1 MENAAAVPRKPMV
14 AILGQHEWL
23 TRSVASIFTSNG
35 FPTHGVADPD
45 LGAGRLDAWRPDVV
59 VLEADPPDIL
69 WHEILPAIR
78 GADWFSPCTPVLAL
92 TAEALSRERR
102 LEAIRAGFWD
112 VFSHPIDAEILVLKA
127 SVYAAA
133 KLEADSL
140 RERGLTDPDTDLY
153 NVRGVLRRIYEEA
166 SEANRNQGALACIV
180 TAVEPPM
187 GVDARLAAGE
197 ARGVAD
203 ELRQRCR
210 ASDVFGR
217 IGANEFVVIAPG
229 TDAGGARTFATR
241 LAEGMRPSAG
251 ETGAGLK
258 AGFAAVT
265 DIRSAAI
272 EPIDLF
278 IRAVSA
284 LRAVQAG
291 GGEEVV
297 RSWE

>member
-1 MENAAAVPRKPMV
+1 MEHAAAAPRKPMV

-35 FPTHGVADPD
+35 FPTHAVADPD
-45 LGAGRLDAWRPDVV
+45 LGPARLDAWRPDVV
-59 VLEADPPDIL
+59 LLEADPPDVL
-69 WHEILPAIR
+69 WRETLPTIR
-78 GADWFSPCTPVLAL
+78 KTDWFSPCTPVMVL
-92 TAEALSRERR
+92 TAEAVSREQR

-112 VFSHPIDAEILVLKA
+112 VHSHPIDADSLVLKTT
-127 SVYAAA
+127 VFAAA

-140 RERGLTDPDTDLY
+140 REKGLTDPDTDLY

-166 SEANRNQGALACIV
+166 SEANRNEGALACIV

-187 GVDARLAAGE
+187 GVDTRLAAGE

-203 ELRQRCR
+203 ALRQRCR

-229 TDAGGARTFATR
+229 TDAGGARSFATR
-241 LAEGMRPSAG
+241 LAEGMRPPAG
-251 ETGAGLK
+251 EAGAGLR

-265 DIRSAAI
+265 DLRTEAI

-284 LRAVQAG
+284 LRAAQATG
-291 GGEEVV
+291 GDEVV
-297 RSWE
+297 RSWD

>member
-1 MENAAAVPRKPMV
+1 MEHAVAAPRKPMV

-23 TRSVASIFTSNG
+23 IRSVASIFTSHG
-35 FPTHGVADPD
+35 FPTHAVADPD
-45 LGAGRLDAWRPDVV
+45 LASVRLDAWRPDVV
-59 VLEADPPDIL
+59 LLEADPPDIL
-69 WHEILPAIR
+69 WLETLAAIR
-78 GADWFSPCTPVLAL
+78 TADWFSPCTPVLVL
-92 TAEALSRERR
+92 TAEAMSRERR

-112 VFSHPIDAEILVLKA
+112 VYSHPIDAENLVAKTTIFA
-127 SVYAAA
+127 NA
-133 KLEADSL
+133 KLEADSV
-140 RERGLTDPDTDLY
+140 REKGLTDPDTDLY

-180 TAVEPPM
+180 AAVESLQ
-187 GVDARLAAGE
+187 GVDMRLAAGE

-203 ELRQRCR
+203 ALRQRCR

-229 TDAGGARTFATR
+229 TDAGGARSFATR
-241 LAEGMRPSAG
+241 LALDMRPASG
-251 ETGAGLK
+251 ESGTGLR

-265 DIRSAAI
+265 DIRSEAI

-284 LRAVQAG
+284 LRAAQAT
-291 GGEEVV
+291 GGEDVV
-297 RSWE
+297 RSWD

>member
-1 MENAAAVPRKPMV
+1 MENAAAAPRKPMV

-23 TRSVASIFTSNG
+23 TRSVASIFTSHG
-35 FPTHGVADPD
+35 FPTHAVADPD
-45 LGAGRLDAWRPDVV
+45 LGPGRLDAWRPDVV
-59 VLEADPPDIL
+59 LLEADPPDVL
-69 WHEILPAIR
+69 WKEILPAIR
-78 GADWFSPCTPVLAL
+78 GADWFSPCTPVLVL
-92 TAEALSRERR
+92 TAEAISRERR
-102 LEAIRAGFWD
+102 MDAIRAGFWE
-112 VFSHPIDAEILVLKA
+112 VFSHPIDAENLVLKA

-166 SEANRNQGALACIV
+166 SEANRNQGSLACIV
-180 TAVEPPM
+180 TAIEPRM
-187 GVDARLAAGE
+187 GVDSQLAAGE
-197 ARGVAD
+197 ARGVAE

-210 ASDVFGR
+210 SSDVFGR

-241 LAEGMRPSAG
+241 LAEGMRPPADA
-251 ETGAGLK
+251 TAVGLR

-265 DIRSAAI
+265 DVRTAAI

-284 LRAVQAG
+284 LRAAQATG
-291 GGEEVV
+291 GGEVV
-297 RSWE
+297 RSWD

>member
-1 MENAAAVPRKPMV
+1 MDNAATVPRKPMV

-35 FPTHGVADPD
+35 FPTHAVADPR
-45 LGAGRLDAWRPDVV
+45 LGPERLDAWRPDVV
-59 VLEADPPDIL
+59 VLEADPPDVL
-69 WHEILPAIR
+69 WRQTLPAIR
-78 GADWFSPCTPVLAL
+78 TADWFSPCTPVLAL
-92 TAEALSRERR
+92 TAEPISRERR
-102 LEAIRAGFWD
+102 MEAIRAGFWE
-112 VFSHPIDAEILVLKA
+112 VHSHPIDAESLVLKTTVFAA
-127 SVYAAA
+127 S

-140 RERGLTDPDTDLY
+140 REKGLTDPDTDLY

-166 SEANRNQGALACIV
+166 SEATRNQRALACIV
-180 TAVEPPM
+180 TAVEPPI
-187 GVDARLAAGE
+187 GVDTRLAAGE

-229 TDAGGARTFATR
+229 TDPGGARLFATR
-241 LAEGMRPSAG
+241 LAEGMRPVPG
-251 ETGAGLK
+251 GTGSGLR

-265 DIRSAAI
+265 DIRSSAI

-284 LRAVQAG
+284 LRAAQATG
-291 GGEEVV
+291 GDELV
-297 RSWE
+297 RSWD